1 MPTLETRSTTNIL
14 CSKLTQVFAG
24 LDYFAE
30 PADVWSCG
38 IVLVALLAGGQC
50 CTAWSVE
57 AAMPVLNRQ
66 MCGRVV
72 LCWWPCLLEVSVVQ
86 HGLLKLPCLY

>member
-66 MCGRVV
+66 I
-72 LCWWPCLLEVSVVQ
+72 E
-86 HGLLKLPCLY
+86 LKRC